1 MTQVVVRVRQESLP
15 QEVFQQ
21 IITTGLMFGYQALVL
36 AESVYQMWIDE
47 AVALLI
53 ATLRVS

>member
-1 MTQVVVRVRQESLP
+1 
-15 QEVFQQ
+15 
-21 IITTGLMFGYQALVL
+21 MFGYQALVL